1 MPGLASSFCIDQV
14 LRRAQFALKNK
25 LEDADV
31 GEEPAAAPKAKARGR
46 PKGRGKAKAKANSV
60 APEPVAAEEAA
71 DEPDQDG
78 QISEV
83 AELMDKTLKLD
94 ASSEKPEKV
103 PTDMDCGDAGDSV
116 PLKPEK
122 RPKRKQA
129 SASKA
134 ASASQA
140 ESVGN
145 EDLVKPKRKRAKKA
159 EVSGTGGDENALPAA
174 APEVEDALPT
184 SAPSKATRKR
194 KASADKGHEKK
205 EKGHE
210 KKEVRSTKG
219 AAKDSSKEGKSKE
232 KKDTHTFA
240 RRVQPRSK
248 FGMAKWS
255 ALRRAFV
262 QFIKPA
268 VPFPSKHEDIWDK
281 GAPLLWLHRFYA
293 RNSPLPSSFWLWRLI
308 PSNLFAHGLKVDDS
322 DGSDRLLSTWPWGL
336 HFPNC
341 FFAFRTRQHAVPAQC
356 KL

>member
-94 ASSEKPEKV
+94 ASSEKAEKV

-122 RPKRKQA
+122 TPPKGSRLLLAKLLVPVRRNQLA
-129 SASKA
+129 MKILS
-134 ASASQA
+134 SQRGKGQRRQKFQ
-140 ESVGN
+140 E
-145 EDLVKPKRKRAKKA
+145 LVVMRMLCQL
-159 EVSGTGGDENALPAA
+159 LPLRW
-174 APEVEDALPT
+174 EDALPT

-219 AAKDSSKEGKSKE
+219 AAKDSSKEAKTKE

-268 VPFPSKHEDIWDK
+268 VPFPSKHEAIWDK
-281 GAPLLWLHRFYA
+281 GALLLWLHRFYV
-293 RNSPLPSSFWLWRLI
+293 RNSPLPSSF
-308 PSNLFAHGLKVDDS
+308 
-322 DGSDRLLSTWPWGL
+322 
-336 HFPNC
+336 
-341 FFAFRTRQHAVPAQC
+341 
-356 KL
+356 